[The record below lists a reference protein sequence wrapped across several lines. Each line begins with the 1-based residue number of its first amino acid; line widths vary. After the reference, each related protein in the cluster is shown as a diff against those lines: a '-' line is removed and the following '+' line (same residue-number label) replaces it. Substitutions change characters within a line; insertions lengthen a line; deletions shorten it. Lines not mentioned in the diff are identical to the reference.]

1 MMRKV
6 PLHPWDQSA
15 HSPSDE
21 NGRVDGDDGD
31 GEPAGVR
38 GVQPGLGAVH
48 MEGAEDGLEGF
59 GEEGGVRGKRV
70 DGLLKVLEDVTAVQ

>member
-1 MMRKV
+1 
-6 PLHPWDQSA
+6 
-15 HSPSDE
+15 
-21 NGRVDGDDGD
+21 
-31 GEPAGVR
+31 
-38 GVQPGLGAVH
+38 